1 MPLALDG
8 LPALPPLGS
17 QSELNH
23 SIREAPV
30 QLEKGGKKNIKAQT
44 HFLSYVHSHIFAA
57 QGSDP
62 ADQVLLH

>member
-30 QLEKGGKKNIKAQT
+30 QPEKGGKNIKAQA

-57 QGSDP
+57 WGSDP